1 MQVYRQDIDAS
12 HQIHNLAISDPDNPS
27 KKTTTSV
34 QDYLSQGFSKC
45 DYYMKVS
52 PASMNGAPFYE
63 TSVNTK
69 ETKDDSLFD
78 ITFMYEV
85 EPLLMVYH
93 SAKSWGQLLVSLCG
107 IIGGVFALAKFWSAV
122 IDKLT

>member
-1 MQVYRQDIDAS
+1 
-12 HQIHNLAISDPDNPS
+12 
-27 KKTTTSV
+27 
-34 QDYLSQGFSKC
+34 
-45 DYYMKVS
+45 MKVS

-93 SAKSWGQLLVSLCG
+93 SAKSWG
-107 IIGGVFALAKFWSAV
+107 
-122 IDKLT
+122 